1 MRKQD
6 YFPSFFAKKIIHRMI
21 LTINLKFFPKKN
33 INLKVYYI
41 KNKSTAAVAY
51 LKKKKKTAVVDMAT
65 ERGRI
70 LAYPPPPPNLP
81 GIENSHP
88 NLSGA
93 GFPAPPATVVK
104 NKYIFFSRQQKNLIT
119 KTSKIITT

>member
-51 LKKKKKTAVVDMAT
+51 LKKKKKNSSSRHGNGAGTDFSIPTPTPKPAGDRKFTSKPV
-65 ERGRI
+65 RGR
-70 LAYPPPPPNLP
+70 
-81 GIENSHP
+81 
-88 NLSGA
+88 
-93 GFPAPPATVVK
+93 FPSPTR
-104 NKYIFFSRQQKNLIT
+104 NC
-119 KTSKIITT
+119 SKK

>member
-33 INLKVYYI
+33 INLEVYYI

-51 LKKKKKTAVVDMAT
+51 LKKNSSSRHGNGAGTDFSIPALTPKSVEDRKFTPKPV
-65 ERGRI
+65 RGR
-70 LAYPPPPPNLP
+70 
-81 GIENSHP
+81 
-88 NLSGA
+88 
-93 GFPAPPATVVK
+93 FPSPTPTR
-104 NKYIFFSRQQKNLIT
+104 NC
-119 KTSKIITT
+119 SKK